1 MFFFCFPF
9 CKIIVKI
16 YAQAFYCQIFQVL
29 FHFNFFSSQYLIYIR
44 FISLTMYW
52 SSEISAKNSTKMPN
66 KQCCICNSLLIFS
79 YTPLCYRFCICLFVC
94 IFQIVYATNAVSEI
108 FASENCFTSFL
119 YFSVRFLISFFILRV
134 STILFAFF
142 CLFLPFFFTF
152 TIFYSVL
159 YLVYLLFV
167 LYIFKKKK
175 N

>member
-1 MFFFCFPF
+1 
-9 CKIIVKI
+9 
-16 YAQAFYCQIFQVL
+16 
-29 FHFNFFSSQYLIYIR
+29 
-44 FISLTMYW
+44 
-52 SSEISAKNSTKMPN
+52 MPN

-175 N
+175 TKLFRCVKKYEKFMRGFQIFVGLPFTIITVN